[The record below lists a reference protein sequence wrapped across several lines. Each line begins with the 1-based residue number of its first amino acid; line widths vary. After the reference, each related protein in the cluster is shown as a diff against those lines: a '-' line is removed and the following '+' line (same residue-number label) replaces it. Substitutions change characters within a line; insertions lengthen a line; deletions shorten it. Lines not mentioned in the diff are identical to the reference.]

1 MPSSP
6 SGQHGQEKK
15 RLSLRCWL
23 VERYK
28 RREGEKAENMI
39 ERKERD
45 SKSKG
50 RVAGIEIIINYICS
64 CNEKL

>member
-6 SGQHGQEKK
+6 SGQHGQGKK

-28 RREGEKAENMI
+28 RREGEKAENSI
-39 ERKERD
+39 ERR
-45 SKSKG
+45 KG
-50 RVAGIEIIINYICS
+50 TVRAREGWQ
-64 CNEKL
+64 KLR